1 MLAGLLSCHNN
12 LLNGEIQMKPLSLLI
27 AIASCAL
34 GQAPPPPAPPAR
46 GGAPQAAAPALK
58 DGLYAVMNTGMGTI
72 KVELFEKETPLTVK
86 NFVAL
91 AKGTK
96 PWKDPKTAAMV
107 RKPLYNNITFHRVM
121 LDGMIQ
127 AGDPTGTSS
136 HDCGIKIK
144 DEIVPTLKFDQPGRL
159 AMANIGAPNTGGCQ
173 WFITVAPKIPAYD
186 GGYTIFGQVVEGQDI
201 VKQISRVPAKHD
213 GSGLAVTPVK
223 LVSVTIQRV
232 GADPNPPAPA
242 KRAAPAVKKTPAK

>member
-1 MLAGLLSCHNN
+1 MRMKRLSF
-12 LLNGEIQMKPLSLLI
+12 LI

-34 GQAPPPPAPPAR
+34 AQAPPPPAPPAKAA
-46 GGAPQAAAPALK
+46 APQAAAPALK
-58 DGLYAVMNTGMGTI
+58 DGLYAVMNTAMGTI
-72 KVELFEKETPLTVK
+72 KVELFEKQTPNTVR

-96 PWKDPKTAAMV
+96 AWKDPKTQALV

-136 HDCGIKIK
+136 HECGIKIK

-159 AMANIGAPNTGGCQ
+159 AMANTGAPNTGGCQ
-173 WFITVAPKIPAYD
+173 WFITAAPKIPAYD
-186 GGYTIFGQVVEGQDI
+186 GGYTIFGQVVQGQDI
-201 VKQISRVPAKHD
+201 VKQISRVPVKRD
-213 GSGLAVTPVK
+213 GTSLAVNPVK
-223 LVSVTIQRV
+223 LISVTIQRV

-242 KRAAPAVKKTPAK
+242 KKAAPAGKKAAAK